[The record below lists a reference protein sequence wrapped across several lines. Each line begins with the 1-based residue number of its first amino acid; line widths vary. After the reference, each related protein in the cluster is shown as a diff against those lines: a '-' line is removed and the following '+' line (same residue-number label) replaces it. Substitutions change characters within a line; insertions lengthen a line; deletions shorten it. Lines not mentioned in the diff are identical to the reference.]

1 MDVPLPHKKNKV
13 PVIKK
18 IKKIIVEPTTR
29 SYAVSGILKED
40 VHRFEQLYYQDEH
53 ESFLGRMKNVYGHLK
68 VKIVQETVVDDIY
81 FEDLNFCPDGAE
93 GMHSVS
99 DMSSGS
105 YGNAS
110 STDEGFS
117 DSGESNFYDSS
128 DSTSGL
134 YSLGSGFLANSL
146 SPTSSSSRSSSG
158 DYFSNSLSPSSING
172 GFSSDSV
179 SYTLG
184 PGGGGFVTNDG
195 SNDGGLQ
202 TACFGSPEDYE
213 LNLPPI
219 QEKDVGLG
227 AKFYVRAA
235 QQSYEDFANEFADE
249 EPRIAEEEQL
259 VIVAE
264 KQWVAAEKQRFAEE
278 ERRVAADDQRIA
290 EEIEEQRVAAEKQR
304 IAED

>member
-1 MDVPLPHKKNKV
+1 VLLFLVKRTRQPA
-13 PVIKK
+13 IKK

-29 SYAVSGILKED
+29 SYAVSGILEED

-53 ESFLGRMKNVYGHLK
+53 ESFLGRMKNMYGHLK

-81 FEDLNFCPDGAE
+81 FEDLDFCPVGAE
-93 GMHSVS
+93 GMRSVS

-110 STDEGFS
+110 STNEGFS

-128 DSTSGL
+128 YSTSGL
-134 YSLGSGFLANSL
+134 YSLGSGFLVNSL
-146 SPTSSSSRSSSG
+146 SPTSSSSSSSSSG
-158 DYFSNSLSPSSING
+158 YFSNSLSPSSING

-195 SNDGGLQ
+195 SNDGGFQ

-219 QEKDVGLG
+219 QEEALGLDE
-227 AKFYVRAA
+227 KFILRACCTA
-235 QQSYEDFANEFADE
+235 I
-249 EPRIAEEEQL
+249 R
-259 VIVAE
+259 
-264 KQWVAAEKQRFAEE
+264 
-278 ERRVAADDQRIA
+278 
-290 EEIEEQRVAAEKQR
+290 
-304 IAED
+304 